1 MSAEGLSPTASEN
14 MARGTDIT
22 SSDKMSID
30 VKFQKETLLTGTN
43 SSGRDITE
51 VIKQNGS
58 TEGSR
63 LQLGELVLS
72 PPKMTPFRDYSKAI
86 QKWEGKVISLSD
98 DTFRA
103 VLTPILGDKLE
114 QEAEIYVQDV
124 TPDERLF
131 IEPGAIFYWS
141 IGYLERPSGRVRES
155 VIRFRRLPMWTDN
168 EVKKAGRGLTIYF
181 NE

>member
-1 MSAEGLSPTASEN
+1 MSVEGLSSTASEN
-14 MARGTDIT
+14 VAKATDIT
-22 SSDKMSID
+22 LSDNRSVD
-30 VKFQKETLLTGTN
+30 VKFQKETLLTGAN

-51 VIKQNGS
+51 AIKQNGS

-63 LQLGELVLS
+63 LTLRELVLS
-72 PPKMTPFRDYSKAI
+72 PPKTAPFREYFKAI
-86 QKWEGKVISLSD
+86 QKWEGKVVSLSG

-103 VLTPILGDKLE
+103 TLSPIVGEELE

-124 TPDERLF
+124 TPDERSF

-168 EVKKAGRGLTIYF
+168 EVKEAGRDLTIYF